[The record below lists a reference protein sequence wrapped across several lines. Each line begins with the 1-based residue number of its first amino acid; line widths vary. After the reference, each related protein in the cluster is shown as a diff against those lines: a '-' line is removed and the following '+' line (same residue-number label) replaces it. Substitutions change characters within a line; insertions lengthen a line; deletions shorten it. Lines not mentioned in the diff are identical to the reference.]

1 MDERSAWNE
10 KFSSGSHT
18 SLDPDPLL
26 ITAWNEYI
34 VPLLGSS
41 NQKRALDVAGG
52 AGRHALY
59 LADRGWRT
67 TLIDISETG
76 VEIARENALKRQL
89 EIDLRNEDL
98 RGTDLGSEAYEL
110 ILVFFYLDRELF
122 PALIRALAPGGI
134 LIYKTY
140 TQEHPRLSGG
150 KGPTHPMHLLE
161 ANELLKA
168 FSALQVLF
176 YRETVAGKGVAE
188 LIARKSKNQDL
199 SHKGHKGL
207 GD

>member
-1 MDERSAWNE
+1 FQSKDMDERSAWNAR
-10 KFSSGSHT
+10 FSSGSHS

-26 ITAWNEYI
+26 ITAWNDYI
-34 VPLLGSS
+34 EPLLESS

-52 AGRHALY
+52 VGRHSLY
-59 LADRGWRT
+59 LAERGWKT
-67 TLIDISETG
+67 TLIDASDKG

-89 EIDLRNEDL
+89 EIDLRNDDL
-98 RGTDLGSEAYEL
+98 RGADLGSEVYDV

-140 TQEHPRLSGG
+140 TREHPRFSGG

-161 ANELLKA
+161 SNELLKA
-168 FSALQVLF
+168 FNSLQVLF

-188 LIARKSKNQDL
+188 LVARKI
-199 SHKGHKGL
+199 
-207 GD
+207 

>member
-1 MDERSAWNE
+1 MDERSAWNA

-26 ITAWNEYI
+26 TTAWNDYI
-34 VPLLGSS
+34 EPLLGLG

-52 AGRHALY
+52 VGRHSLY
-59 LADRGWRT
+59 LAERGWKT
-67 TLIDISETG
+67 TLIDVSDKGI
-76 VEIARENALKRQL
+76 EIAKKNAQQRGI
-89 EIDLRNEDL
+89 EIDFRNEGL
-98 RGTDLGSEAYEL
+98 RSADLGSAAYEL

-122 PALIRALAPGGI
+122 PALIRALTPGGI

-140 TQEHPRLSGG
+140 TEQHPRLSGG

-161 ANELLKA
+161 PNELLKA
-168 FSALQVLF
+168 FSSLQVLF

-188 LIARKSKNQDL
+188 LVAKKTQSNI
-199 SHKGHKGL
+199 
-207 GD
+207 